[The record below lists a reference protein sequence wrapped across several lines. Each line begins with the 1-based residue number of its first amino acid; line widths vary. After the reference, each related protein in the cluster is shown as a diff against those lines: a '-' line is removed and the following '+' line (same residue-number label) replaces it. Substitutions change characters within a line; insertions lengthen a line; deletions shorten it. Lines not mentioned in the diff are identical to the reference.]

1 MKKIAVFLDR
11 DGTINEDAGYPAQSS
26 QIRIFPASYEAVRR
40 LNQAGLM
47 AIVITN
53 QSGVGRGLLTEKD
66 LENIHKNMSAAF
78 TKKNARLEAF
88 YYCPH
93 YELSSTPRYRKRCSC
108 RKPNPGLALQAGKD
122 FNINL
127 RRSYTVGDKV
137 EDVLFGRN
145 IRATPILVM
154 TGSGRE
160 SLAKLKDL
168 EAEPALVAEDIRQA
182 VEWIL
187 EREKIIREK

>member
-1 MKKIAVFLDR
+1 
-11 DGTINEDAGYPAQSS
+11 
-26 QIRIFPASYEAVRR
+26 
-40 LNQAGLM
+40 
-47 AIVITN
+47 
-53 QSGVGRGLLTEKD
+53 
-66 LENIHKNMSAAF
+66 
-78 TKKNARLEAF
+78 
-88 YYCPH
+88 
-93 YELSSTPRYRKRCSC
+93 
-108 RKPNPGLALQAGKD
+108 LALQAGKD